1 MPITAEERIER
12 RKHIGGS
19 DLAALLGLDPFRSAE
34 DIRLEKSG
42 KLIDQETTSDV
53 MQAGTW
59 LESGVLE
66 FASSR
71 LGEINMHPGSKAIP
85 NSPIV
90 VNTDG
95 LLVAKGEPIEAKTAK
110 LFGPSGEWWGDEGTD
125 EIPDRVIVQ
134 CMAHLLAWPASVC
147 HVPALIGGRGFVLYA
162 VPFNQTIANVIL
174 DAAGKFWNE
183 NVLKDIPCEGS
194 TASLQ
199 VVKMLK
205 RTPNKVVGIDPDLVT
220 RWLSAKE
227 AKSAAEKAADQAQAD
242 MLAALQ
248 DAEAGQAGEHGAVTY
263 LSQNR
268 AGYKVEPT
276 SYRVLRLKK
285 GGL

>member
-1 MPITAEERIER
+1 MPITEEQRQER
-12 RKHIGGS
+12 KKHIGSS
-19 DLAALLGLDPFRSAE
+19 DLAAILGLCPWKSAE
-34 DIRLEKSG
+34 DTRLEKCG
-42 KLIDQETTSDV
+42 KLIDQNVSNAAMDAGNYLEDGVLNFAETTLGKLIRNQT
-53 MQAGTW
+53 MQVDGA
-59 LESGVLE
+59 
-66 FASSR
+66 
-71 LGEINMHPGSKAIP
+71 
-85 NSPIV
+85 PIV
-90 VNTDG
+90 VNTDAI
-95 LLVAKGEPIEAKTAK
+95 VEADKVPVEAKTT
-110 LFGPSGEWWGDEGTD
+110 GIMWNTNEWWGAEGTD
-125 EIPDRVIVQ
+125 EVPDRVIIQ
-134 CMAHLLAWPASVC
+134 AHAHMLAWKAAIC

-194 TASLQ
+194 AASLQ

-205 RTPNKVVGIDPDLVT
+205 RTPNKVVGIDPDLVA
-220 RWLSAKE
+220 RWLAAKE

-242 MLAALQ
+242 ILAALQ

-263 LSQNR
+263 LEQKR
-268 AGYKVEPT
+268 AGYTVQPT

>member
-1 MPITAEERIER
+1 MPISETQRQERK
-12 RKHIGGS
+12 KHIGGS
-19 DLAALLGLDPFRSAE
+19 DMAAILGLDRFKSAE
-34 DIRLEKSG
+34 DVRLEKCG
-42 KLIDQETTSDV
+42 KLIDQQATNAAMEAGNYLEDGVLNFAETT
-53 MQAGTW
+53 
-59 LESGVLE
+59 
-66 FASSR
+66 
-71 LGEINMHPGSKAIP
+71 LGHLLRNQTRAVE
-85 NSPIV
+85 NSQIV

-95 LLVAKGEPIEAKTAK
+95 VVEATSQPVEAKT
-110 LFGPSGEWWGDEGTD
+110 SGIIWSTDEWWGAEGTD
-125 EIPDRVIVQ
+125 EVPDRVIIQ
-134 CMAHLLAWPASVC
+134 AHCHLLAWKAALC

-183 NVLKDIPCEGS
+183 NVLKDVPCEGS

-205 RTPNKVVGIDPDLVT
+205 RTPNKVVGIDPDLVA
-220 RWLSAKE
+220 RWLAAKE
-227 AKSAAEKAADQAQAD
+227 VKIASEKAADQAQAD
-242 MLAALQ
+242 ILAALQ

-263 LSQNR
+263 LEQKR
-268 AGYKVEPT
+268 AGYTVQPT